1 MHVCGPTPCDTG
13 HAVMAMSAC
22 APWKFGVAWL
32 SPPSVPTLPRDQTI
46 VVASV
51 FGELYSTNDGASFAG
66 STGGG
71 TSQSVRFVGVNGD
84 GGEKFGTA

>member
-1 MHVCGPTPCDTG
+1 M
-13 HAVMAMSAC
+13 
-22 APWKFGVAWL
+22 
-32 SPPSVPTLPRDQTI
+32 
-46 VVASV
+46 